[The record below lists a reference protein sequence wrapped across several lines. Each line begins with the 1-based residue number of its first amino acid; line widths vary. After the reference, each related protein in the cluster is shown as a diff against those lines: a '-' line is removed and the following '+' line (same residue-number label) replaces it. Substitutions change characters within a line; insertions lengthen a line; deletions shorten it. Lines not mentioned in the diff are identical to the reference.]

1 VKNVVKAA
9 ALINTI
15 SPNNVTYKDLLK
27 NLEVI
32 YHSRTEHIEKY

>member
-1 VKNVVKAA
+1 MKAA

-15 SPNNVTYKDLLK
+15 TPNNVTYKDLLK

-32 YHSRTEHIEKY
+32 YHRGTENTEKY

>member
-1 VKNVVKAA
+1 MKAA

-15 SPNNVTYKDLLK
+15 TPNNVTYKDLLK

-32 YHSRTEHIEKY
+32 YHREHREILNKE

>member
-1 VKNVVKAA
+1 MKAA
-9 ALINTI
+9 APINTI

-32 YHSRTEHIEKY
+32 YHRDTEKTEKY